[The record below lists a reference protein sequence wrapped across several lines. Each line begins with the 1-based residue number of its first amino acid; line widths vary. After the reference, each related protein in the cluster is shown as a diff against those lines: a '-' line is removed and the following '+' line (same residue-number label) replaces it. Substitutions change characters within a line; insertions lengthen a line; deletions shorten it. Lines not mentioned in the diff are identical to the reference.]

1 MIKFCSS
8 LLPSLAKPRFIK
20 IALMG
25 EEDEIPTTDITNLFT
40 ESDNKVN
47 EIVEKVVK
55 AANRALSNMF
65 SPGLTGP
72 GDVGSDQ
79 EVALSNMLEM
89 VSNPNIE
96 EMSEKEYLKYIG
108 ILARVKR
115 AIYNKAIQ
123 NNDSQMHEIMH
134 KMMVKSANPFIHSD
148 IAEIVREMLNKWD

>member
-8 LLPSLAKPRFIK
+8 LLPSLAKPRFVK

-40 ESDNKVN
+40 ESDNEVN
-47 EIVEKVVK
+47 EVVGKVLK
-55 AANRALSNMF
+55 AANRELSNMF

-72 GDVGSDQ
+72 GDVGSNQDIS
-79 EVALSNMLEM
+79 LSNILEL

-96 EMSEKEYLKYIG
+96 EMSENEYLKYIK

-148 IAEIVREMLNKWD
+148 VAEIVREMD

>member
-8 LLPSLAKPRFIK
+8 LLPSLAKPRFVK

-40 ESDNKVN
+40 ESDNEVN
-47 EIVEKVVK
+47 EVVEKVLK
-55 AANRALSNMF
+55 AANRELSNMF

-72 GDVGSDQ
+72 GDVGSNQDIS
-79 EVALSNMLEM
+79 LSNILEL

-96 EMSEKEYLKYIG
+96 EMSENEYLKYIK

-148 IAEIVREMLNKWD
+148 VAEIVREVLNK

>member
-1 MIKFCSS
+1 
-8 LLPSLAKPRFIK
+8 
-20 IALMG
+20 MG

-40 ESDNKVN
+40 ESDNEVN
-47 EIVEKVVK
+47 EVVGKVLK
-55 AANRALSNMF
+55 AANRELINMF

-72 GDVGSDQ
+72 GDVGSNQDIS
-79 EVALSNMLEM
+79 LSNILEL

-96 EMSEKEYLKYIG
+96 EMSENEYLKYIK

-148 IAEIVREMLNKWD
+148 VAEIVREMD